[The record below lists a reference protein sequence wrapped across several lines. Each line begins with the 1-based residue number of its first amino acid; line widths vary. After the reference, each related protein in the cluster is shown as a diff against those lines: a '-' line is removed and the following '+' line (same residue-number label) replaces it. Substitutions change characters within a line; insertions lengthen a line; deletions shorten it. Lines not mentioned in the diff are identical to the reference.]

1 MDDLLHNP
9 DCEKYRDRYTLRK
22 KENELLCRRGFSHNC
37 AAVFI
42 FTKSAAGEAKTPCR
56 EVFPAG
62 QISGKKEGSR
72 QKSCHRS
79 LIHCHILLMR
89 LPL

>member
-56 EVFPAG
+56 EVFRQDKYPVRKREAG
-62 QISGKKEGSR
+62 RNHVIEV
-72 QKSCHRS
+72 
-79 LIHCHILLMR
+79 
-89 LPL
+89 